1 MEQLELKSF
10 LESKGF
16 SSESFE
22 KLELYLSMIDEASKK
37 FNLTGYKTKNDM
49 RSGLIFDSISP
60 MVDLC
65 VPRGTSFVDIGTGA
79 GVPGVAL
86 CILFPFLNGVLVDSN
101 NKKIDFISESALKL
115 GLTNLTAMSERGED
129 FSSSKSSKEK
139 FDFCVTK
146 AFGPLYYSAEFA
158 APVLKENGFL
168 YIYSHLSE
176 EVLSHVLKIHFSNV
190 GLFPGSLSERHAT
203 GISGKGLFWLKKNKT
218 PACYPR
224 KFPIIK
230 REASKTPETIP
241 SE

>member
-1 MEQLELKSF
+1 MEQLEFRSF

-16 SSESFE
+16 SSESYD

-37 FNLTGYKTKNDM
+37 FNLTGYKTKSDM

-60 MVDLC
+60 LADLC
-65 VPRGTSFVDIGTGA
+65 VPRGTHFVDIGTGS
-79 GVPGVAL
+79 GVPGVVL

-101 NKKIDFISESALKL
+101 NKKIDFISESASKL
-115 GLTNLTAMSERGED
+115 GLSNLTAVSARGED
-129 FSSSKSSKEK
+129 FSLSKNNKEK

-146 AFGPLYYSAEFA
+146 AFGPLYYSAEFS
-158 APVLKENGFL
+158 APVLKETGFL
-168 YIYSHLSE
+168 YIYSHLSD

-190 GLFPGSLSERHAT
+190 GLFPGSSEERKTA
-203 GISGKGLFWLKKNKT
+203 GISGKGLFWVKKNKT
-218 PACYPR
+218 PSCYPR